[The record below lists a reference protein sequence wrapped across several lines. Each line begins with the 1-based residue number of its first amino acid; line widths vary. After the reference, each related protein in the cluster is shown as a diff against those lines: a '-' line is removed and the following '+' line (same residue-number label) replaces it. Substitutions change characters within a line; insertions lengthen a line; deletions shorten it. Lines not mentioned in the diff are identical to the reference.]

1 LRFLFAF
8 AVADTVLRRVNKSRF
23 GEETMARKIPP
34 LNALRAF
41 EAASRSGSFT
51 TAAVELSVSLGA
63 ISRHIAHLEQVLEV
77 RLFERGHRTVSLTDA
92 GAQYAA
98 SVQAALDEI
107 EQATARVKAPSH
119 IPPVRVRAFPNFVFR
134 WLMPRLATFQHAHP
148 DIAVEFIA
156 AEEAPLAERDP
167 VDLAIQIHSPLQV
180 EMTNDRLFPLAIIP
194 ICTRSTAAKIGAIA
208 SPTDLRKATLL
219 HSAVRRTDWRRWF
232 AGAGST
238 GPIDDDGLE
247 FSNSSLT
254 YEAAVNGLGVAMAQR
269 EHAKDDLA
277 SGRLVSPW
285 PFALETGEFYRL
297 VSRKETSAHVATFR
311 GWMLAATRAT
321 DVSARLN

>member
-1 LRFLFAF
+1 
-8 AVADTVLRRVNKSRF
+8 
-23 GEETMARKIPP
+23 MARKIPP

-41 EAASRSGSFT
+41 EAASRTGSFT
-51 TAAVELSVSLGA
+51 TAAIELSVSLGA
-63 ISRHIAHLEQVLEV
+63 ISRHIAHLEQVLAV
-77 RLFERGHRTVSLTDA
+77 RLFERGHRTVHLTVV
-92 GAQYAA
+92 GARYAA
-98 SVQAALDEI
+98 SIQAALDEV
-107 EQATARVKAPSH
+107 EQATARIKAPSPN
-119 IPPVRVRAFPNFVFR
+119 PPVRVRAFPNFVFR
-134 WLMPRLATFQHAHP
+134 WLMPRLATFQHQHP

-180 EMTNDRLFPLAIIP
+180 GMTNDRLFPLAIIP
-194 ICTRSTAAKIGAIA
+194 ICTRSTAAKIGAA
-208 SPTDLRKATLL
+208 SRPTDLRRGTLL

-238 GPIDDDGLE
+238 EAIDDDGLE

-254 YEAAVNGLGVAMAQR
+254 YEAAVNGLGVAMTQR
-269 EHAKDDLA
+269 EHARDDLA

-297 VSRKETSAHVATFR
+297 VSRRETPPSVARFR
-311 GWMLAATRAT
+311 DWMLAATR
-321 DVSARLN
+321 DVDMDARLN